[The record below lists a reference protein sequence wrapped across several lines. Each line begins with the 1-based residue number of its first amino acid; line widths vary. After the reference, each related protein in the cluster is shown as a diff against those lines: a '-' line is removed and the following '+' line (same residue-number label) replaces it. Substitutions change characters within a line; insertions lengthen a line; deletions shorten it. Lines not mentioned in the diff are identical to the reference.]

1 MSFILYTFHFPTD
14 ILTISASYEWRI
26 TSHGKC
32 QRRVCKTSPHFAYF
46 SGLLTFK
53 VKFRKA
59 DQQKSSTRNLILTW
73 ECHKCKTLLV
83 ANARSVRCKMIQ
95 SLHTARLNERRL
107 ISKIRLVHSAVC
119 LSRLHPSKLIVKC
132 YSWCSTRWCSKG
144 RFRRHGEDD
153 RSMQRGLD
161 RLGPWC
167 FP

>member
-1 MSFILYTFHFPTD
+1 MNDELRRMESVYAVYVRHHRTLR
-14 ILTISASYEWRI
+14 ISVASNIQSEV
-26 TSHGKC
+26 SK
-32 QRRVCKTSPHFAYF
+32 
-46 SGLLTFK
+46 
-53 VKFRKA
+53 
-59 DQQKSSTRNLILTW
+59 KSISKNRAKGIW
-73 ECHKCKTLLV
+73 ECHKCKTLPV
-83 ANARSVRCKMIQ
+83 VNAHVSVRCKMIQ